1 MPDLF
6 QSIDTR
12 GVATL
17 TLNRPA
23 RHNAFDDGLAAQLTM
38 ALRSLAAAGDVRLV
52 VMRAAGPSFS
62 AGADIGWLERM
73 SHAPFDENLADANAL
88 AELMHCLDR
97 LPKPTVAVVHGAAY
111 GGGVGLAVCCD
122 IALATE
128 SASFSLSEAKLGI
141 IPAVIGPYV
150 TRAIGARQARR
161 LMLTAETVSAVRAR
175 ARARSRSRAR
185 GRGGCIA
192 REISRRFVALRPG
205 SAGASKS
212 LCRLVRRSPHR
223 RAPGARVGAPS
234 CRVARTRRRGA
245 KDCAPL
251 SKSAGLIGAGQG
263 ANGDVSQAPHR

>member
-175 ARARSRSRAR
+175 EL
-185 GRGGCIA
+185 GLVHEVA
-192 REISRRFVALRPG
+192 REGEADALLEKFIAALLR
-205 SAGASKS
+205 
-212 LCRLVRRSPHR
+212 C
-223 RAPGARVGAPS
+223 APGAQAQAKAFVAS
-234 CRVARTRRRGA
+234 CAGRLIDEHLVRESARRLAELRDSAEGREGLRAFVEKRRP
-245 KDCAPL
+245 DW
-251 SKSAGLIGAGQG
+251 SWAGGKR
-263 ANGDVSQAPHR
+263 DVSQAPHR